1 MIHSG
6 LATILIG
13 CALFL
18 DSLSYYRQIKKTLK
32 TKKSSQISSTSF
44 LYKIA
49 KALCAMGGLAIY
61 SNYVGLG
68 MEVFMLVVY
77 IISLIVIA
85 KFKPKNWRLL
95 S

>member
-1 MIHSG
+1 MVHSSI
-6 LATILIG
+6 ATVLIG

-18 DSLSYYRQIKKTLK
+18 DSLSYYRQIQKTLK

-61 SNYVGLG
+61 SNYVGFA
-68 MEVFMLVVY
+68 MEVFMLGVY
-77 IISLIVIA
+77 IISLVVIA
-85 KFKPKNWRLL
+85 KYKPKNWRLL